1 LLGDLDGD
9 GIVSSADLGMLLG
22 SWGVCVGCPADLDG
36 DGVVSSADLGLLLGN
51 WTVAAQSS
59 SSSLTSQSSSS
70 SSAGLFGDITGD
82 GVVNG
87 ADLGALL
94 GQWGTSALGNVAD
107 LTGDGVV
114 NGADLGSLL
123 GAWTVT
129 PQSSSSSPTSQSS
142 SSSSSRLLGDINGD
156 GVVNGADLGLLLGS
170 WGVCSGCPADLN
182 NDGVVNGAD
191 LGLLLGNWTAGSST
205 SSPCGM
211 GDWDCDGRI
220 SDVDFAA
227 FLACFTS
234 PQGNCL
240 AKFDFNGDGRI
251 DASDAQIMREMYCRF
266 NNCSGSSSGSSGS
279 SSSSSVDLA
288 LYTSV
293 ILIRLEPSII
303 VQLNLPTI
311 QGWRLAIVE
320 DGGQRKL
327 RCYLISSTGVPFS
340 IIFDIILNNK
350 FVSDLAKEINSIN
363 GVYAQVISGSYL
375 ASSEGLAIQ
384 ENQTYLANQ
393 SATLYLDDPI
403 VNFVGFDNPFS
414 IISID
419 STVNSY
425 ELIGSSI
432 KHNFGQ
438 YNSYSS
444 IVASALLT
452 STIGGSS
459 SYLTV
464 NDPAGIMNQFKRVSI
479 DGELIDINSWS
490 GNTAEIGQRG
500 VEGTAKRFHALNAK
514 VFGMTGQDLFDDNFY
529 IDPSSDFLYQY
540 RCVGIRNIYKDV
552 SIDDPQIVVDSS
564 VGQYLYK
571 LSFAFEVPANKYIKL
586 SGPLGSGNQSIDIS
600 SENIL
605 SYILDGRLESLVG
618 TIVKFTESSGAV
630 AYRVTDSVTS
640 QFVNLDQPLP
650 KSVNQYS
657 IIEILPGPAS
667 SSYQGK
673 IRPQFSNRITSFVN
687 SENLSDL
694 TLSRLSNNMS
704 RVISYNDLI
713 YLWIKREVPKNARIA
728 FESALPFK
736 IKFKI
741 K

>member
-1 LLGDLDGD
+1 
-9 GIVSSADLGMLLG
+9 
-22 SWGVCVGCPADLDG
+22 
-36 DGVVSSADLGLLLGN
+36 
-51 WTVAAQSS
+51 
-59 SSSLTSQSSSS
+59 
-70 SSAGLFGDITGD
+70 
-82 GVVNG
+82 
-87 ADLGALL
+87 
-94 GQWGTSALGNVAD
+94 
-107 LTGDGVV
+107 
-114 NGADLGSLL
+114 
-123 GAWTVT
+123 
-129 PQSSSSSPTSQSS
+129 
-142 SSSSSRLLGDINGD
+142 
-156 GVVNGADLGLLLGS
+156 
-170 WGVCSGCPADLN
+170 
-182 NDGVVNGAD
+182 
-191 LGLLLGNWTAGSST
+191 
-205 SSPCGM
+205 M

-220 SDVDFAA
+220 SDVDVAA

-240 AKFDFNGDGRI
+240 AKFDFNSDGKI
-251 DASDAQIMREMYCRF
+251 DFADAQVMTEMYCRD
-266 NNCSGSSSGSSGS
+266 NNCLGSSSGSSGS

-303 VQLNLPTI
+303 LQLNLPTI

-327 RCYLISSTGVPFS
+327 RCYLISSTGVPSS

-384 ENQTYLANQ
+384 ENQTYLADQ

-600 SENIL
+600 SENIS